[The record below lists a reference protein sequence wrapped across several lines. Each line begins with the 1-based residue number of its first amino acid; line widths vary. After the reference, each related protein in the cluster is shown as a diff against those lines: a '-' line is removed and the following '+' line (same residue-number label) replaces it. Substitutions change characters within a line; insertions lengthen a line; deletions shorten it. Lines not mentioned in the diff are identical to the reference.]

1 MSLSKRFEEFQP
13 SKALWFWST
22 AGAVVL
28 TMVVGFTAGGW
39 VTGGTATEMADSAR
53 ENGRAELAAQLCVN
67 QFVAAPGAAAEL
79 AALKE
84 ASSWERDNFVEDGGW
99 AVLAGNVA
107 VIDGSIDLCA
117 EKLAAMEALPE
128 GAGMTEEATTSEPVA
143 DQS

>member
-39 VTGGTATEMADSAR
+39 V
-53 ENGRAELAAQLCVN
+53 
-67 QFVAAPGAAAEL
+67 
-79 AALKE
+79 
-84 ASSWERDNFVEDGGW
+84 
-99 AVLAGNVA
+99 
-107 VIDGSIDLCA
+107 IDGSIDLCA